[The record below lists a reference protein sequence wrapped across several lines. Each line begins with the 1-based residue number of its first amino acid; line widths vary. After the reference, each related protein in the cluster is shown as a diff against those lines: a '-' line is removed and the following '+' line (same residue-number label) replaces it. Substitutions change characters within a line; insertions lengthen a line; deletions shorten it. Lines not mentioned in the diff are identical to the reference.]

1 MGISERIKGKRLYL
15 DTNILIY
22 LFEDFPV
29 YHDVIQ
35 EITQCVDAGEA
46 QLFTGEIT
54 IAELMVMPFRKDN
67 PELIKF
73 HMRALEDK
81 AFIKLLPTTRKV
93 YLKTAFLRAT
103 FPNMKTPD
111 AIHVASAV
119 EGGVDVFITNDAGI
133 KTPSGL
139 DRVLLS
145 DFA

>member
-22 LFEDFPV
+22 LFEDFPA

-35 EITQCVDAGEA
+35 EITQCVDVGEA

-67 PELIKF
+67 PGLIKF
-73 HMRALEDK
+73 YMRALEDK

-93 YLKTAFLRAT
+93 YLKTAFYKSCAL
-103 FPNMKTPD
+103 F
-111 AIHVASAV
+111 
-119 EGGVDVFITNDAGI
+119 
-133 KTPSGL
+133 
-139 DRVLLS
+139 
-145 DFA
+145 